1 MAVFCLF
8 RFRFYLLHVFQDKPF
23 VFNGITCKFSGF
35 RKKVSAFR
43 RERSIAMFSGFRLTL
58 ENSVLFS
65 IPFSVTV
72 FSISDRDSLP
82 CVDYGGSVSPGYFA
96 VLGSIFVLADGQQVV
111 K

>member
-8 RFRFYLLHVFQDKPF
+8 RFRFISYVFFQDKF

-43 RERSIAMFSGFRLTL
+43 RERSIAMFSGFCLTL
-58 ENSVLFS
+58 ENTVLFS
-65 IPFSVTV
+65 IPFSATA

-82 CVDYGGSVSPGYFA
+82 CVDYGGSVSPDTLLCSVQYSFWRTDSR
-96 VLGSIFVLADGQQVV
+96 L
-111 K
+111 

>member
-65 IPFSVTV
+65 IPFS
-72 FSISDRDSLP
+72 
-82 CVDYGGSVSPGYFA
+82 
-96 VLGSIFVLADGQQVV
+96 
-111 K
+111 